1 MANLEPRP
9 RGPRHRPSTQR
20 TDDRAVEI
28 LWFSNETPSRDG
40 QGGQR
45 RQFFQIEALMR
56 DGHHVCV
63 VTLAG
68 PQDDSSIREITEVHR
83 VSFWVRG
90 VPIRLSEMVHAARL
104 ATRRQWA
111 GVVIAHS
118 ESWPVGRRLA
128 RLANAPA
135 FVDLHN
141 VYSSWFRARGDAVTA
156 AHYESLETDI
166 LRHADVVSV
175 CAAREINNLPTQAG
189 ANLVVMQHGVDESEW
204 SIEPDPNPVPVVKM
218 FGNWDWAPN
227 KAGLNWFLDDVWPR
241 LHALAP
247 QATCEIAGTC
257 DHPRDA
263 PEGVTFRGRV
273 PSVPDFLHDATCVA
287 VPVQGGVGAPV
298 KYAEALTSGVPVVA
312 TPEAAHGLNI
322 AGGLI
327 SDSGSEWAEWISN
340 LHSNRNG
347 PARSA
352 AAALRRRCL
361 QERSWYATSRE
372 LREWAKGTVDCSGLS
387 TVSL

>member
-1 MANLEPRP
+1 VTVA
-9 RGPRHRPSTQR
+9 
-20 TDDRAVEI
+20 I

-45 RQFFQIEALMR
+45 RQFFQIEALVR

-90 VPIRLSEMVHAARL
+90 IPIGLSGMAQAARL

-189 ANLVVMQHGVDESEW
+189 ANQVVMQHGVDESEW

-227 KAGLNWFLDDVWPR
+227 KAGLKWFLGDVWPR

-247 QATCEIAGTC
+247 QVTCEVAGTC

-263 PEGVTFRGRV
+263 PDGVTFRGRV
-273 PSVPDFLHDATCVA
+273 PSVPDFLHDASCVA

-298 KYAEALTSGVPVVA
+298 KYAEALASGVPVVA
-312 TPEAAHGLNI
+312 TPEAAHGFALD
-322 AGGLI
+322 GGLV
-327 SDSGSEWAEWISN
+327 SDTAEQWAGWICGLTLGRRDSYREN
-340 LHSNRNG
+340 
-347 PARSA
+347 ADT
-352 AAALRRRCL
+352 LRRLCL
-361 QERSWYATSRE
+361 RDHSWYAASSPM
-372 LREWAKGTVDCSGLS
+372 REWVAAL
-387 TVSL
+387 